1 MADTHGCIYILTNP
15 SFPEYVKIGYAD
27 DIKTRLAQLN
37 RSECTPFAFRV
48 YATYEVGVRLTDMK
62 LHDMIDKI
70 NPSLRAIDNANGKK
84 RIREFYAMSAEDA
97 YSLFQAMAEI
107 HGTQDKLKLY
117 KPTKKQVQEEQI
129 ADEVKVEYEKA
140 KPLTFSEYGIPVG
153 SELEFSCRGND
164 NTGKTCT
171 VIDEK
176 TVQFEGKSR
185 SLSDLAK
192 ELCRSKYKV
201 RGPKYFKYNGEYLT
215 DIRKRLGI

>member
-1 MADTHGCIYILTNP
+1 
-15 SFPEYVKIGYAD
+15 
-27 DIKTRLAQLN
+27 
-37 RSECTPFAFRV
+37 TPFAFRV
-48 YATYEVGVRLTDMK
+48 YATYEVGIRLTDMK

-70 NPSLRAIDNANGKK
+70 NPSLRAIDNVNGKK

-153 SELEFSCRGND
+153 SELEFSCRGN
-164 NTGKTCT
+164 
-171 VIDEK
+171 
-176 TVQFEGKSR
+176 
-185 SLSDLAK
+185 
-192 ELCRSKYKV
+192 
-201 RGPKYFKYNGEYLT
+201 
-215 DIRKRLGI
+215 